1 MQPLNDNKC
10 NIKCEWMQ
18 TKRILVNPDGQVLP
32 CCFFANVMYM
42 YDRMGA
48 PDEWTPKKEYGIS
61 DQLMDVPR
69 VAYETSQENILM
81 QYYYDRDKY
90 NVHNRP
96 LEEILN
102 DEWFAKTLPESW
114 EDENKLARQC
124 ATYCQVKN
132 TE

>member
-42 YDRMGA
+42 YDRLGSEK
-48 PDEWTPKKEYGIS
+48 EWEPKKEYGIS
-61 DQLMDVPR
+61 DQLMDTPR
-69 VAYETSQENILM
+69 VAYETSKENILM
-81 QYYYDRDKY
+81 EYHKNKEKY
-90 NVHNRP
+90 NIFNNS

-102 DEWFAKTLPESW
+102 GEWFTKTLPESW
-114 EDENKLARQC
+114 EDDSKLTRQC
-124 ATYCQVKN
+124 RTFCQIKD
-132 TE
+132 EE